1 MSNSF
6 FRFGYT
12 NPPREGHPRLHHSR
26 DGAAFDELIDPL
38 YSRGYRHGT
47 FIHNYPF
54 HRQPARE
61 FAFLCPGDL
70 VVTTTRPPLDDVLE
84 KGEKDRRHIDRSE
97 DALEKAIHEDLRRFF
112 NHLSRY
118 GVILSSEMA
127 ALLPPEY
134 ASLAK
139 INFHTRGK
147 ATILNT
153 ELTIRGRARTK
164 SAPKGFNAIG
174 IFIHL
179 DKVNGFPCGLI
190 ASFSMG
196 GYENLLWNRIVRL
209 RYHQWFERPSF
220 ALALLN
226 LPDEPPQPLTPMLA
240 DDARAKVLIEHWL
253 KPHSQTE
260 LQSSDAVPST
270 VTAKAKPAARATQ
283 SRRKP
288 GKTPSAI
295 PPSFSI

>member
-1 MSNSF
+1 MRKSF

-38 YSRGYRHGT
+38 YFRGYRHGT

-54 HRQPARE
+54 HRQPARK
-61 FAFLCPGDL
+61 FKFLQPGDL
-70 VVTTTRPPLDDVLE
+70 VVTTTRPPLDDIL
-84 KGEKDRRHIDRSE
+84 KKDDKDRRHIDRSE
-97 DALEKAIHEDLRRFF
+97 DALEKAIHADLRRFF
-112 NHLSRY
+112 NHVSRY
-118 GVILSSEMA
+118 GIILSPEMA

-153 ELTIRGRARTK
+153 ELNARTK

-174 IFIHL
+174 IFVHL

-209 RYHQWFERPSF
+209 RYQRWFERPSF

-240 DDARAKVLIEHWL
+240 DGARAKVLIEHWL
-253 KPHSQTE
+253 KPDGQTE
-260 LQSSDAVPST
+260 LQFSGTVPRT
-270 VTAKAKPAARATQ
+270 ATAKAKSSARTTQ
-283 SRRKP
+283 GRSKP
-288 GKTPSAI
+288 GKTRNAI